1 MKIIASTLAV
11 LLAAAPAA
19 AQEME
24 RLTGA
29 YEMMRA
35 SANLDRVIDGWTTG
49 DTSQPV
55 CVNDTDNYI
64 RCISVPDDIDDT
76 EFIVDPVLPGGVKIG
91 QTKGTPDYDLGIGL
105 ISALRNAADIGGCD
119 ESGKFGMAN
128 YRWLSQTDITAPVSD
143 YFVRWSD

>member
-55 CVNDTDNYI
+55 CVHDTDN
-64 RCISVPDDIDDT
+64 CELMV
-76 EFIVDPVLPGGVKIG
+76 
-91 QTKGTPDYDLGIGL
+91 
-105 ISALRNAADIGGCD
+105 
-119 ESGKFGMAN
+119 
-128 YRWLSQTDITAPVSD
+128 
-143 YFVRWSD
+143 

>member
-11 LLAAAPAA
+11 LLAA

-55 CVNDTDNYI
+55 CVHDTDN
-64 RCISVPDDIDDT
+64 CELMV
-76 EFIVDPVLPGGVKIG
+76 
-91 QTKGTPDYDLGIGL
+91 
-105 ISALRNAADIGGCD
+105 
-119 ESGKFGMAN
+119 
-128 YRWLSQTDITAPVSD
+128 
-143 YFVRWSD
+143 